1 MDDVEPTFAGISS
14 IFTFLTFAPIRSGD
28 VFSFGVTLWQ
38 LAARSLSSPYGVT
51 VRGSASEY
59 QRALQVSPHSPVIL
73 NKLGRVM
80 IEMNRPDEALGLF
93 KKSLDVDP
101 DNVNAYVQLGRAY
114 HATKNFKDARTVL
127 EEAIQINPFNPL
139 IYRLLGDAYNALG
152 EPEKAQQA
160 KLTLDKLV
168 TGK

>member
-1 MDDVEPTFAGISS
+1 M
-14 IFTFLTFAPIRSGD
+14 
-28 VFSFGVTLWQ
+28 
-38 LAARSLSSPYGVT
+38 
-51 VRGSASEY
+51 
-59 QRALQVSPHSPVIL
+59 
-73 NKLGRVM
+73 
-80 IEMNRPDEALGLF
+80 
-93 KKSLDVDP
+93 
-101 DNVNAYVQLGRAY
+101 GRAY